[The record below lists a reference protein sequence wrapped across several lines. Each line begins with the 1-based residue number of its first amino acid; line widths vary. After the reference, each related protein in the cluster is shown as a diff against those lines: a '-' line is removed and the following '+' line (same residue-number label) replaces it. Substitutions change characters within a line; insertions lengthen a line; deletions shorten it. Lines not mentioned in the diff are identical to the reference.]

1 MTALPNGSIIALPF
15 GREGALGIKTRERIL
30 YCLLELAAEKG
41 LGNVSLSMVAEKVGI
56 RKATL
61 FSHFES
67 KEDMIQSLY
76 AYLREQAQIKRDAS
90 FDYDK
95 IMQGK
100 TAEQVLM
107 EVVANYKNM
116 NAQKDIANFYKLIY
130 SEMAINPSAAMIMLI
145 ETENMLQQTKNLF
158 AAMKK
163 NGLLSFE
170 GKDFDLASTL
180 FCLTIHEL
188 MNIEIFRKLNDM
200 KDNEEEI
207 HKFIVSF
214 CGLYS

>member
-1 MTALPNGSIIALPF
+1 M
-15 GREGALGIKTRERIL
+15 KTRERVL

-67 KEDMIQSLY
+67 KDDMIQSLY
-76 AYLREQAQIKRDAS
+76 AYLREQAQKNREAS
-90 FDYDK
+90 IDYDK
-95 IMQGK
+95 LVQGK
-100 TAEQVLM
+100 TAEQVLT
-107 EVVANYKNM
+107 EVVTNYKNM

-163 NGLLSFE
+163 KGLLSFE
-170 GKDFDLASTL
+170 GKDTDLASTL

-188 MNIEIFRKLNDM
+188 MNIEIYRKLNDM

-207 HKFIVSF
+207 YKFIVSF
-214 CGLYS
+214 CGLYA

>member
-1 MTALPNGSIIALPF
+1 MLI
-15 GREGALGIKTRERIL
+15 IKTRERIL
-30 YCLLELAAEKG
+30 HCLLELAAEKG

-67 KEDMIQSLY
+67 KDDMIQSLY
-76 AYLREQAQIKRDAS
+76 VYLREQAQKNRDAS
-90 FDYDK
+90 IDYDK
-95 IMQGK
+95 LVQGK
-100 TAEQVLM
+100 TAEQVLT
-107 EVVANYKNM
+107 EVVTNYKNM

-145 ETENMLQQTKNLF
+145 ETESMLQQTKNLF

-163 NGLLSFE
+163 NGLLNFE
-170 GKDFDLASTL
+170 GKDIDLASTL

-188 MNIEIFRKLNDM
+188 MNIGMYRELNDM

-207 HKFIVSF
+207 QKFIVSF
-214 CGLYS
+214 CGLYA